1 MIKSKLAWLGVF
13 CFIAFIF
20 LMAICVLV
28 LIEQFRT
35 LSTSNFY
42 GMLGLFIFCLFFLVI
57 EFRKRADVFI
67 LSENQIEKRS
77 FFGIGYA
84 QHFDLKELNG
94 FTEMEYYS
102 KKYIHLIKNGKR
114 VACCCNFHMR
124 NYDEVKKALGDT
136 LMFLGEEPYSIKAEA
151 VYLLNYKE
159 L

>member
-1 MIKSKLAWLGVF
+1 F
-13 CFIAFIF
+13 CFVAFIF

-28 LIEQFRT
+28 LTEQFGV
-35 LSTSNFY
+35 LDGFSLF
-42 GMLGLFIFCLFFLVI
+42 GMTGCLLFCLYFLLT

-84 QHFDLKELNG
+84 LHFDLEELDG

-136 LMFLGEEPYSIKAEA
+136 LIFLGEEPYSLKAEVA
-151 VYLLNYKE
+151 YLIKL
-159 L
+159 

>member
-1 MIKSKLAWLGVF
+1 
-13 CFIAFIF
+13 
-20 LMAICVLV
+20 MAVCILV
-28 LIEQFRT
+28 LTEQFPT
-35 LSTSNFY
+35 LSTFSLY
-42 GMLGLFIFCLFFLVI
+42 TMLGLFFFCLLFLLT

-84 QHFDLKELNG
+84 LHFDLEELDG

-136 LMFLGEEPYSIKAEA
+136 LIFLGEENYSLKAEVA
-151 VYLLNYKE
+151 YLIKL
-159 L
+159 

>member
-1 MIKSKLAWLGVF
+1 
-13 CFIAFIF
+13 
-20 LMAICVLV
+20 MAVCILV
-28 LIEQFRT
+28 LTEQFQT
-35 LSTSNFY
+35 LSTFSLY
-42 GMLGLFIFCLFFLVI
+42 TMLGLFFFCLLFLLT

-84 QHFDLKELNG
+84 LHFDLEELDG

-136 LMFLGEEPYSIKAEA
+136 LIFLGEEPYSLKAEVA
-151 VYLLNYKE
+151 YLIKL
-159 L
+159 

>member
-1 MIKSKLAWLGVF
+1 VVKSKIAWLGVF

-20 LMAICVLV
+20 LMAICILV
-28 LIEQFRT
+28 LTEQFEV
-35 LSTSNFY
+35 LDSFSLF
-42 GMLGLFIFCLFFLVI
+42 GMMGCFLFCLYFLLT

-67 LSENQIEKRS
+67 LSKNQIEKRS

-84 QHFDLKELNG
+84 QHFDLKELDG
-94 FTEMEYYS
+94 FTEMENYS

-124 NYDEVKKALGDT
+124 NYDEVKKALGDN
-136 LMFLGEEPYSIKAEA
+136 LVFLGEEHYSIKAEA
-151 VYLLNYKE
+151 VYLLK